1 MKSFASYFLEK
12 LQFAVIEP
20 IEIVGAG
27 KSVAKVDTGNEAYN
41 VLHGVEIEIKN
52 NSVRF
57 KTVND
62 SILTRPLL
70 GDVEINIG
78 SGNMEKRPVVQ
89 IDFVIKGKK
98 FTKPFSLADRSTN
111 DEPILLGE
119 LFLSEIDAVVDVNL
133 KSAAANES

>member
-1 MKSFASYFLEK
+1 MKTFALYFLEK

-27 KSVAKVDTGNEAYN
+27 RSTAKVDTGNEAYN
-41 VLHGVEIEIKN
+41 VLHGVDIEVES
-52 NSVRF
+52 NSVKFR
-57 KTVND
+57 TIND

-89 IDFVIKGKK
+89 IDFIIKGKK

-119 LFLSEIDAVVDVNL
+119 LFLSEVDAVVDVNL
-133 KSAAANES
+133 KSAEAN